1 MHDVTMSAFEY
12 FKDLFFG
19 LFLLA
24 LFSTYLLSVITGIIG
39 AKKGVRG
46 GREPINA
53 CIFRTLR
60 RLLSLVL
67 HLERVVAY
75 WSGCCTAPVKGRIAA
90 NIAKL
95 PELVRKW

>member
-39 AKKGVRG
+39 AKKELEVGENPLTPVFFVLYGVCFLLFVIWSALWLIG
-46 GREPINA
+46 LVAAP
-53 CIFRTLR
+53 
-60 RLLSLVL
+60 RL
-67 HLERVVAY
+67 
-75 WSGCCTAPVKGRIAA
+75 
-90 NIAKL
+90 
-95 PELVRKW
+95 

>member
-1 MHDVTMSAFEY
+1 MSAFEY

-24 LFSTYLLSVITGIIG
+24 LFSTYLSSVVAGIIE
-39 AKKGVRG
+39 KRVRG